1 MAEFDVLVI
10 GEINVDLIVRGG
22 DLWPELGQE
31 KIVEDA
37 TLTIGSSSAIFA
49 CQAAKLGLTTAF
61 IGKAG
66 DDEFGRYMTQELAV
80 QGVETKYIIRDRQVK
95 TGITI
100 SLSTPQDR
108 ALLTYLGSIASLRAQ
123 EIDAAILRN
132 ACHLHVS
139 SYFLQSG
146 LREGLAAL
154 FARAK
159 AAGLTISFDTGWD
172 PDERWDG
179 ALRATL
185 DWIDLF
191 MPNAEEALHITQ
203 APNVKAALEALAR
216 YIPLVV
222 IKLGAQGAVA
232 RKGGVVVR
240 QEPPPVQVVD
250 TTGAGDSFDA
260 GFVYGYLKGLSLS
273 QSLQVACLCGALSTR
288 MQGGTAG
295 QPTIEEIEALLE
307 GQYLERDGKD
317 G

>member
-1 MAEFDVLVI
+1 MAEFDLLVI
-10 GEINVDLIVRGG
+10 GEINVDLLVRGG
-22 DLWPELGQE
+22 EVWPELGQE

-61 IGKAG
+61 IGKVG
-66 DDEFGRYMTQELAV
+66 DDEFGRYMMQEVEA
-80 QGVETKYIIRDRQVK
+80 QGVETKYVIIDRQVK
-95 TGITI
+95 TGVTI
-100 SLSTPQDR
+100 SLYTPQDR
-108 ALLTYLGSIASLRAQ
+108 ALLTYLGSIASLCPQ
-123 EIDAAILRN
+123 EVDPGILRN
-132 ACHLHVS
+132 ARHLHVS
-139 SYFLQSG
+139 SYFLQGG

-159 AAGLTISFDTGWD
+159 EAGLSISFDTGWD
-172 PDERWDG
+172 PDERWNG
-179 ALRATL
+179 ALKATL
-185 DWIDLF
+185 DRVDLF
-191 MPNAEEALHITQ
+191 MPNKEEALNITQ
-203 APNVKAALEALAR
+203 APHVEAALEALAR
-216 YIPLVV
+216 DIPLVV

-232 RKGGVVVR
+232 RKGGVLVR
-240 QEPPPVQVVD
+240 QQPPTVQVVD

-307 GQYLERDGKD
+307 GQ
-317 G
+317 